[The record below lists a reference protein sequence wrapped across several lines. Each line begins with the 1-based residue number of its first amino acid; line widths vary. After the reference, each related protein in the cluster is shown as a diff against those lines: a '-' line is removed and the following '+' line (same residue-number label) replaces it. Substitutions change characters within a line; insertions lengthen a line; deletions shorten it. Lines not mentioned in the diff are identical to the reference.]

1 MDRYCSEDIK
11 ILKNWQIKLTTW
23 KIVQRRNTSL
33 LRLPTNRRD
42 RGIFFTVDYDGAGP
56 VLYWTPSPA
65 WCVTG
70 KASDTILW
78 ILKYVKPL
86 DDKNRLSQRCLA
98 LKVQDHWN
106 LARDIKIN
114 WFLSLCSGIQTN
126 FSNKNKIVVRVC
138 HSKLSVNQLK
148 AFFLLMDVHVYF
160 ANECIYTQMAQWFAF
175 VLSFLMET
183 FIIFFSCKAIK
194 FSRDIQSYST

>member
-1 MDRYCSEDIK
+1 MTNQIDHLENCSGEKYQFIMASYQQKRQRY
-11 ILKNWQIKLTTW
+11 
-23 KIVQRRNTSL
+23 
-33 LRLPTNRRD
+33 
-42 RGIFFTVDYDGAGP
+42 FFHSGLWWSRSWVI
-56 VLYWTPSPA
+56 WTPSPA
-65 WCVTG
+65 WCVTE

-78 ILKYVKPL
+78 ILKYVKLL

-114 WFLSLCSGIQTN
+114 WLLSLCSGIQTN

-148 AFFLLMDVHVYF
+148 AFFLLMDVDVYF
-160 ANECIYTQMAQWFAF
+160 ANECIYTQMSQSFAF
-175 VLSFLMET
+175 LLSFVMET
-183 FIIFFSCKAIK
+183 FAIFF
-194 FSRDIQSYST
+194 FW